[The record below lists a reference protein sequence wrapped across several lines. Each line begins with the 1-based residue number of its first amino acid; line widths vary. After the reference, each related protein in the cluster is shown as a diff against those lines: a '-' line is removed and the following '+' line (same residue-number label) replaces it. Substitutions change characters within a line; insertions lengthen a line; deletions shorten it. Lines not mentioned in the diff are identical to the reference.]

1 MLRKTIVVIIAATT
15 FGGMALVPAD
25 AAASHSKWRGARFH
39 GAPVYYPDDYA
50 APFYAVGAIYCWHWF
65 RTGRGWARAWAC

>member
-1 MLRKTIVVIIAATT
+1 MLRKTIVVIVAVAT

-39 GAPVYYPDDYA
+39 GAAVYYPDGYG
-50 APFYAVGAIYCWHWF
+50 APFYADGAIYCWHWF

>member
-15 FGGMALVPAD
+15 FAGMALAP

-50 APFYAVGAIYCWHWF
+50 APFYAAGTIYCWHWF

>member
-1 MLRKTIVVIIAATT
+1 MLRKLIVVLIAATT
-15 FGGMALVPAD
+15 FGGMVLAPAD
-25 AAASHSKWRGARFH
+25 AASHSKWRGARFH

-50 APFYAVGAIYCWHWF
+50 APFYAPGTIYCWHWF